1 MTVTNRAY
9 SLLEIKEL
17 DDDERVITGIAS
29 TPTPDRMADIVVP
42 EGAQF
47 SLPIPLLWQHRSDQP
62 IGHVTDARITKK
74 GIEIVAKIAKGV
86 SEDIDKA
93 WALIKSGLVRGLSIG
108 FRGLDTEQ
116 IPNSWG
122 LKFEKWEWLELSAV
136 TIPANAEASI
146 TSVKQFDIGAPAAS
160 GNKGTDHSP
169 VASGKPSTK
178 SINLKKPQE
187 KTMAEKKTVAE
198 QIEAL
203 EAARVEKTDR
213 MSAIMQKS
221 IDEGRSTDEAEQ
233 EEFDGLEA
241 EVASIDGDLKRY
253 RALEKAQAVEAK
265 PINAT
270 KSVNSSVDVS
280 RGPVIE
286 VKSKLA
292 PGVEFARFVKSLA
305 AAKGDPLRAVE
316 IAKTHY
322 PEQTRIHNVLKA
334 AVAAGTTTDPT
345 WAGALVDY
353 QNFAGDFIEFLRPST
368 VIGKFGTGNIP
379 SLFNV
384 PFNVKIPA
392 QTSGGDAYWVGEG
405 APKPLTKFDFSQI
418 ELRWAKVASIAVLT
432 EELVRFSNPSADL
445 LVRNA
450 LGDAIRARLDIDFI
464 DPAKAAV
471 ANVSPASITNGV
483 TGIPSTG
490 NPDQDIDALY
500 TQFITANLSTAN
512 GVFLMS
518 EILAQQLARVKNP
531 LGQRE
536 YPEIGPKGGVL
547 DGLPVITSQ
556 YIPAGM
562 LALVAADQIY
572 LADDGQVVIDASREA
587 SLQMVDNPANN
598 SGTATPAELV
608 SLWQTNSI
616 GIRAERYINWQK
628 RRAQAVSFVTGANYG
643 GNSGS

>member
-1 MTVTNRAY
+1 MNVTSRAY

-17 DDDERVITGIAS
+17 NDDERIITGIAS

-47 SLPIPLLWQHRSDQP
+47 NLPIPLLWQHRSDQP
-62 IGHVTDARITKK
+62 IGQVIEAKITKK

-93 WALIKSGLVRGLSIG
+93 WSLIKSGLVRGLSVG

-160 GNKGTDHSP
+160 GTKGTDRSP
-169 VASGKPSTK
+169 VASGKSTK
-178 SINLKKPQE
+178 TVNLLKPRE
-187 KTMAEKKTVAE
+187 KTMAKTISE

-203 EAARVEKTDR
+203 EASRVEKQDR
-213 MSAIMQKS
+213 MTAVMQKS
-221 IDEGRSTDEAEQ
+221 MDEGRSTDEAEQ
-233 EEFDGLEA
+233 EEFDGLESEISA
-241 EVASIDGDLKRY
+241 IDGDLKRL
-253 RALEKAQAVEAK
+253 RSLERVQAAEAK
-265 PINAT
+265 PVNGT
-270 KSVNSSVDVS
+270 KGNPSSIELPRHAVV
-280 RGPVIE
+280 E
-286 VKSKLA
+286 VKGKLA

-322 PEQTRIHNVLKA
+322 PEQTRIHSVLKA

-353 QNFAGDFIEFLRPST
+353 QNFAGDFIEFLRPTT

-384 PFNVKIPA
+384 PFNIKIPA

-450 LGDAIRARLDIDFI
+450 LGDAIRSRLDIDFI
-464 DPAKAAV
+464 DPNKAAV

-483 TGIPSTG
+483 ADIPSSG

-500 TQFITANLSTAN
+500 TQFITANLSTAS

-518 EILAQQLARVKNP
+518 EILAQQLARVKNQ

-556 YIPAGM
+556 YVPAGM

-587 SLQMVDNPANN
+587 SLQMADNPANN
-598 SGTATPAELV
+598 SSTATPAQLV

-628 RRAQAVSFVTGANYG
+628 RRAQAVSFISGANYG
-643 GNSGS
+643 TGSGS